1 MRRITF
7 ALASIALLTASS
19 PAFAAGPCKDAKG
32 KFIKCP
38 ATPAPSAAKATTA
51 GGVTKDKNG
60 KCHVASG
67 PKKGQFTKCP

>member
-1 MRRITF
+1 MRQITF
-7 ALASIALLTASS
+7 AVASIALLTASTA
-19 PAFAAGPCKDAKG
+19 AFAAGPCKDAKG

-38 ATPAPSAAKATTA
+38 TAAAATAT
-51 GGVTKDKNG
+51 GGILKDKNG